1 MFVSAMMVGF
11 CAFDD
16 LSVTFDD
23 LCVTLDDLSV
33 SCFLEPQE
41 AVPLTLTHGS
51 YHLLSYRTMMT
62 MMFILMLVMVIVMMM
77 VAYLATEVQ
86 EHKMLLCAQMSN

>member
-1 MFVSAMMVGF
+1 MVVSAMMVGF

-16 LSVTFDD
+16 PSVTFDD

-41 AVPLTLTHGS
+41 AVPLTLTLGS